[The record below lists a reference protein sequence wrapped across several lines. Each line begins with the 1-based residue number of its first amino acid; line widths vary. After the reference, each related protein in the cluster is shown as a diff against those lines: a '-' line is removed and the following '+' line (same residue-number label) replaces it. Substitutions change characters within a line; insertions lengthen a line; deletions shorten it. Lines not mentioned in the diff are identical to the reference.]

1 VTAVLD
7 IPTEAP
13 AATGTTGPLADL
25 ILVRLLPAV
34 KKPPRSSDILKSLT
48 PFFTRPPTPKEF
60 DATLAALRQAALVS
74 ATGQTLTD
82 AGRQR
87 ALAYLGL
94 TKPPAKLTWQ
104 TIQSTY
110 LLSKALGLPAK
121 ELKKPGVVAAIL
133 LKRKLGLPVG
143 TRNTLSAVFDAFACQ
158 LLGFPERTKMNVRAA
173 ILSKRLAESEPLSAK
188 EMEKALPAALL
199 APKTSGKFDVKVL
212 ALAGWADGGS
222 APATCPPAVVVDEA
236 FDLADFAATVRSEAR
251 RCPTGRFGDNKVFIS
266 HVWRRLRDEPRFRP
280 LGLDGFKAKLVE
292 ANRADLLTLSRA
304 DLVQVMDPQDVR
316 ESEAVYLNASF
327 HFILI
332 APE

>member
-13 AATGTTGPLADL
+13 AATGATGPLADL

-34 KKPPRSSDILKSLT
+34 KKPPSSSDILKSLT
-48 PFFTRPPTPKEF
+48 PFFTRHPTAKEF
-60 DATLAALRQAALVS
+60 DATLAALRQAVLVS

-87 ALAYLGL
+87 ALVYLGL
-94 TKPPAKLTWQ
+94 TKPPAKIKWQ
-104 TIQSTY
+104 TIQSTF

-143 TRNTLSAVFDAFACQ
+143 TPNTLSAVFDAFACQ
-158 LLGFPERTKMNVRAA
+158 LLGFPERTKMNFRAA

-199 APKTSGKFDVKVL
+199 APKTSGKFDVKAL

-222 APATCPPAVVVDEA
+222 APAASPTVVVDEA